1 MRRNGHQL
9 IATLTA
15 AELVAVALV
24 APLLLFPT
32 PARLLAALVIPA
44 IWIARRAAGGRL
56 VPATPLNAPLVLLL
70 AMVGVSV
77 LVTFDV
83 RFSLGKVAG
92 VLLGILAYWAIV
104 GWTTTAGRLS
114 AAALAFQLAGAGLAA
129 VGLVGINWST
139 KFPAFSGIVSHLP
152 AVIRGLQGAEEGFQ
166 PNGVAGLLILF
177 VPLQLALLV
186 VDRRRRA
193 LGGVLLGV
201 TGGTLLLTQSRG
213 AWAGLLA
220 AGLVFLVGYGARTRM
235 AAAALSVTGGVAAL
249 LLGPVSLLKLV
260 ISRSG
265 TGIADSLAGRLDLWS
280 SALAGIQDFP
290 ITGMGMNAFRR
301 VMPVMYPAALTP
313 PDVDIAHAHNH
324 VLQAALDLGLP
335 GLAAYLWIWA
345 IVSVLLVRLYRTTTD
360 PVHRAMAGGLG
371 LGLLAHF
378 CFGMTDAVALGA
390 KAGILFWFTLALAIA
405 LHQVARCPRLE
416 VTA

>member
-1 MRRNGHQL
+1 M
-9 IATLTA
+9 
-15 AELVAVALV
+15 AVALV

-32 PARLLAALVIPA
+32 PARVLAALVIPV

-56 VPATPLNAPLVLLL
+56 VPPTPLNAPLVLLL
-70 AMVGVSV
+70 VMVGVSV

-92 VLLGILAYWAIV
+92 VLLGVLAFWAIV
-104 GWTTTAGRLS
+104 GWTTTAARLS

-129 VGLVGINWST
+129 IGLLGINWSG
-139 KFPAFSGIVSHLP
+139 KFPGFSRIVTHLP
-152 AVIRGLQGAEEGFQ
+152 AVIRGLPGAEEGFQ

-177 VPLQLALLV
+177 VPVQVALLV
-186 VDRRRRA
+186 TDRRRGA
-193 LGGVLLGV
+193 LQGLLLAL
-201 TGGTLLLTQSRG
+201 TGGTLVLTQSRG
-213 AWAGLLA
+213 AWAGMLA
-220 AGLVFLVGYGARTRM
+220 AGLLFFVWHGTRTRL
-235 AAAALSVTGGVAAL
+235 AAIALTGAAGLAAL
-249 LLGPVSLLKLV
+249 LFGPATLLKLV

-265 TGIADSLAGRLDLWS
+265 TGIADSVAGRLELWS
-280 SALAGIQDFP
+280 RALAGISDFP

-301 VMPVMYPAALTP
+301 VMPVMYPTVLTS
-313 PDVDIAHAHNH
+313 PDVDVAHAHNH
-324 VLQAALDLGLP
+324 LLQAALDLGLP

-345 IVSVLLVRLYRTTTD
+345 VVATLLVRVYRTARD

-371 LGLLAHF
+371 AGLIAHF

-405 LHQVARCPRLE
+405 LHQVVRAGD
-416 VTA
+416 